1 MSLVEIKN
9 LEHRYGNHTVLAGLN
24 LTLEEGEIIGLLG
37 PNGVGKTTLMKIL
50 CGLIQNYDGS
60 VLVDGQPIG
69 VHSKSVISYLPERT
83 YFRKSENVKSAIG
96 MFRDFYKDFDEK
108 KAMEM
113 AMDLKLDSKQK
124 IGTMSKGMQE
134 KLQLVFVMSRKAKL
148 FVLDEPMGGVDPTTR
163 DYILTTILNQYTE
176 NSSILL
182 STHLISDIEPIL
194 DDVIFL
200 KDGEI
205 TLTSSVED
213 IRNTYGKSVDAYFR
227 EVFSC

>member
-148 FVLDEPMGGVDPTTR
+148 FVLDDPMGGVDPTTR

-182 STHLISDIEPIL
+182 STHLVH
-194 DDVIFL
+194 DVEQIFDRAVFL
-200 KDGEI
+200 KQGRVLLNEQ
-205 TLTSSVED
+205 
-213 IRNTYGKSVDAYFR
+213 VDVLRAETGMSIDQYFR
-227 EVFSC
+227 EVYR